1 MKTTCLLLGKDQ
13 ADDANR
19 MALVNAGAVPP
30 FVAMLRDGNDVMREH
45 AVEALCKMTIIPEAS
60 DACVEADALRPLV
73 ALLRDGSAR
82 TRRHACG
89 AIHNI
94 LCDRDDAKDS
104 IVALGAIPLI
114 VAMIGDGSTVGAA
127 AAVGALRN
135 LSVMFFHRVEIVKAG
150 CIPPLLAVLS
160 AGFTEAKM
168 QAVIALRNLSVVREV
183 SICIAKAGAIPQLV
197 ACLSDDDLGDVAED
211 SAAALA
217 NLASEID
224 ENKVAIVKAGGVAPL
239 VALERDGSAESK
251 QMATL
256 ALKKLTWNNAD
267 NEAAV
272 AAARAVAEIAAHKT
286 LALEQRI
293 VDLERALE
301 ERTARDDRLR
311 LSRDEL
317 QARIGEF
324 SRVLNRPNA
333 HGVLARAEA
342 GAALSD
348 LRDEAAELK
357 ATLEDATSCVVCFG
371 AVRSVVLLPCT
382 HACLCPACAAKV
394 ESCPACSAPIASRSD
409 FILW

>member
-1 MKTTCLLLGKDQ
+1 MVLTEIPGHLKDAETERRVAAMKTTCLLLGKGE

-150 CIPPLLAVLS
+150 CIPPLVAVLS

-197 ACLSDDDLGDVAED
+197 ACLSDDDFGDVAED

-251 QMATL
+251 QMATQ
-256 ALKKLTWNNAD
+256 ALNNLTQDNVD
-267 NEAAV
+267 NETAV
-272 AAARAVAEIAAHKT
+272 AAARAVAEITAHKT
-286 LALEQRI
+286 LALEHASSTSSASWRSGP
-293 VDLERALE
+293 RAT
-301 ERTARDDRLR
+301 TAFGSAGTS
-311 LSRDEL
+311 SRRGS
-317 QARIGEF
+317 AS
-324 SRVLNRPNA
+324 SR
-333 HGVLARAEA
+333 
-342 GAALSD
+342 
-348 LRDEAAELK
+348 
-357 ATLEDATSCVVCFG
+357 
-371 AVRSVVLLPCT
+371 
-382 HACLCPACAAKV
+382 AC
-394 ESCPACSAPIASRSD
+394 
-409 FILW
+409 

>member
-1 MKTTCLLLGKDQ
+1 
-13 ADDANR
+13 
-19 MALVNAGAVPP
+19 
-30 FVAMLRDGNDVMREH
+30 
-45 AVEALCKMTIIPEAS
+45 MTIISEAS
-60 DACVEADALRPLV
+60 DACVEADALHPLV

-82 TRRHACG
+82 TRRNACG

-94 LCDRDDAKDS
+94 LCDSDDAKDS

-150 CIPPLLAVLS
+150 CIPALVAVLR

-224 ENKVAIVKAGGVAPL
+224 ENQVAIVKAGGLAPL
-239 VALERDGSAESK
+239 VALERDGNAESK
-251 QMATL
+251 QMATQAL
-256 ALKKLTWNNAD
+256 ANLTVNNVE
-267 NEAAV
+267 NKAAV
-272 AAARAVAEIAAHKT
+272 AAARAVAEIAARKT

-293 VDLERALE
+293 VDLERELE

-317 QARIGEF
+317 QARIGEL

-357 ATLEDATSCVVCFG
+357 ATLADATSCVVCFG
-371 AVRSVVLLPCT
+371 APRSVVLLPCT
-382 HACLCPACAAKV
+382 HACLCPACAAKL
-394 ESCPACSAPIASRSD
+394 EACPACRAPIAGRSE
-409 FILW
+409 FILL

>member
-1 MKTTCLLLGKDQ
+1 M
-13 ADDANR
+13 
-19 MALVNAGAVPP
+19 
-30 FVAMLRDGNDVMREH
+30 
-45 AVEALCKMTIIPEAS
+45 
-60 DACVEADALRPLV
+60 
-73 ALLRDGSAR
+73 
-82 TRRHACG
+82 
-89 AIHNI
+89 
-94 LCDRDDAKDS
+94 
-104 IVALGAIPLI
+104 
-114 VAMIGDGSTVGAA
+114 
-127 AAVGALRN
+127 
-135 LSVMFFHRVEIVKAG
+135 VKAG

-160 AGFTEAKM
+160 AGPSDVAKKH
-168 QAVIALRNLSVVREV
+168 AAAALGNLARERETKV
-183 SICIAKAGAIPQLV
+183 AIAKAGGI
-197 ACLSDDDLGDVAED
+197 
-211 SAAALA
+211 
-217 NLASEID
+217 
-224 ENKVAIVKAGGVAPL
+224 APL
-239 VALERDGSAESK
+239 LALERDGSAEAKAMASK
-251 QMATL
+251 AL
-256 ALKKLTWNNAD
+256 ANLTKNNVD

-272 AAARAVAEIAAHKT
+272 AAARAAAEIAAHKAKT

-301 ERTARDDRLR
+301 ERTARGDRLR

-342 GAALSD
+342 GAVLSD

-394 ESCPACSAPIASRSD
+394 ESCPACSAPIASRSE